1 MGIIL
6 ALACLVCLL
15 AVSAFFSSSETALFS
30 LDPHEVERVGTRN
43 PRAGQLVRR
52 LLSRPTQLLSTI
64 LIGNT
69 IVNVVASVVAFAA
82 LEQLFPRFGEVIA
95 IPLMT
100 VLLLIL
106 GEITPKRIA
115 MRYPVQMSAAYAAT
129 LAALN
134 TILAPARALLDAVTN
149 WIDEYVEHAPLPLT
163 DDEFRTAV
171 SISEEEGVLDEEE
184 RTMVDGIIRLEDIQ
198 ASDVMTPRVDI
209 VGLDLDESAAKYLD
223 IARHAKVHFLPI
235 YRRTRDDVEG
245 FLDVLKYLLSPSHNL
260 DECRVP
266 VSYIPETASLDT
278 LLTKFQREGLRVAIV
293 ADEYGG
299 TAGLITLGDIIE
311 EIVEDVENEY
321 RVDHSTIAP
330 LGADRWLIEASTSLE
345 EINYELDLELEAEGA
360 DRISGWVIAQAEEIP
375 KPGQIVEA
383 QKCRVRVQRV
393 RKNRITWVQLTKLP
407 PSPDEDREEDEK
419 DRD

>member
-1 MGIIL
+1 MGIM
-6 ALACLVCLL
+6 LVLIFLL
-15 AVSAFFSSSETALFS
+15 VASAFFSSSETALFS
-30 LDPHEVERVGTRN
+30 LDPHEVERVGARN

-82 LEQLFPRFGEVIA
+82 LEQLFPHFGAIIT

-100 VLLLIL
+100 ILLLIL

-115 MRYPVQMSAAYAAT
+115 MRYPVQMTAMYATA
-129 LAALN
+129 LSILN
-134 TILAPARALLDAVTN
+134 TVFAPARVLLDSVTR
-149 WIDEYVEHAPLPLT
+149 WIDEYVKHAPLPLT
-163 DDEFRTAV
+163 DDEFRTVV

-198 ASDVMTPRVDI
+198 ASDVMTPRVDVI
-209 VGLDLDESAAKYLD
+209 GVDLDENPAKYLD
-223 IARHAKVHFLPI
+223 IARNAKVHFLPM

-245 FLDVLKYLLSPSHNL
+245 ILDVLKYLLSPAHNL
-260 DECRVP
+260 EECSVP
-266 VSYIPETASLDT
+266 VAYVPETASLDT

-330 LGADRWLIEASTSLE
+330 LGADRWLIEGSTSLE

-375 KPGQIVEA
+375 RPGQIVEA
-383 QKCRVRVQRV
+383 QDCRVRVQRV
-393 RKNRITWVQLTKLP
+393 RKNRITWVQLTQLP
-407 PSPDEDREEDEK
+407 PSQDDDDDDDEDDEDRN
-419 DRD
+419 